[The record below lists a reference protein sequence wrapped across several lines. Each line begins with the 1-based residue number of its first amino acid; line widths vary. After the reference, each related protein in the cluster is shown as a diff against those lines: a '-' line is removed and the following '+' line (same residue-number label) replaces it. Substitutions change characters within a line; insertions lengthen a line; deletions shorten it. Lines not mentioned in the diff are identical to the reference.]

1 MNRKIA
7 DYFKPEITGAAA
19 AAVPGPV
26 SSDSDSDD
34 GNDDAG
40 AAAVDEYY
48 DEYAGRDNQEHQ
60 LNVADRFMGK
70 VWETSRGNQNH
81 ENLSGRGVL
90 KQTTQARKATKKFQ
104 QQQRIIEQQQQQ
116 ILQQQLLEEQQRQLL
131 QQQLLE
137 EQQRQRREDRIEA
150 NVYNAMNPVRLSDEV
165 HGNQLHPQ
173 NRARDVLY
181 KFMETSRDNQ
191 GGGRRYTKKKSKSKS
206 KKSKSKRNKVQK
218 KKTRRSRRLVK

>member
-1 MNRKIA
+1 MSRKTLA
-7 DYFKPEITGAAA
+7 DYFKPENAGAAAA

-34 GNDDAG
+34 GNVDAG
-40 AAAVDEYY
+40 AAAEY
-48 DEYAGRDNQEHQ
+48 DDDYAGRGNQMHQ
-60 LNVADRFMGK
+60 LNVTKRFM
-70 VWETSRGNQNH
+70 ETSQGNQIG
-81 ENLSGRGVL
+81 ENLSGRGILPQTSEARRASKKLL
-90 KQTTQARKATKKFQ
+90 KQ
-104 QQQRIIEQQQQQ
+104 QRDIEQQQRLEEQQ
-116 ILQQQLLEEQQRQLL
+116 RQLLQQQRQLL

-137 EQQRQRREDRIEA
+137 EQQQRQREDQIEA
-150 NVYNAMNPVRLSDEV
+150 NVYGAMYPERLSDEV

-173 NRARDVLY
+173 NRARDVL
-181 KFMETSRDNQ
+181 KNFMEKSRANQ